1 MIIKSILFLNRFF
14 SKCIINIGSSCSIAV
29 MCAGA
34 ANGGLLLAVG
44 RHMTHSDWL
53 PTGNIA
59 TLHIARNEKWV
70 VVKQLLAIVTKL

>member
-1 MIIKSILFLNRFF
+1 MHHNHWKLLS
-14 SKCIINIGSSCSIAV
+14 SIAV

-44 RHMTHSDWL
+44 CQVTNSDWL
-53 PTGNIA
+53 LTGNIA

-70 VVKQLLAIVTKL
+70 VVHKLLAIVTKLEVKDY